1 MYQGYMRSAFDIID
15 SSESAPPSATGDRS
29 PNVKQICPFVTDKE
43 AAFLRRLEN
52 LPPDQDSS
60 KQIRGW
66 PAAAAGH
73 SWIGPVERL
82 GVEQPRH
89 GRRLRV
95 AGVHVRRLR
104 QRASL
109 PRVRHRI

>member
-52 LPPDQDSS
+52 LPPDQESPN
-60 KQIRGW
+60 QILFVDIQQRPDPRDVGLY
-66 PAAAAGH
+66 H
-73 SWIGPVERL
+73 SFRKFY
-82 GVEQPRH
+82 RK
-89 GRRLRV
+89 
-95 AGVHVRRLR
+95 
-104 QRASL
+104 
-109 PRVRHRI
+109 